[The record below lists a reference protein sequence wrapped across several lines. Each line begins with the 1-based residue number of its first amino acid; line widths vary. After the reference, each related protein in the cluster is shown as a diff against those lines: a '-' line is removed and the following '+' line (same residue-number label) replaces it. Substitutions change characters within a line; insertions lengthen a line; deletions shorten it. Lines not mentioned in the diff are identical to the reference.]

1 MDPLSLDSSLIK
13 IMDFPPRDYRYNGEQ
28 DVEQRKPLLQMAAKK
43 SAAAPSVPAT
53 ATIPRVDSKRIIAK
67 QSRPRKRISEFRRK
81 GRDYSTWRGRI
92 GVHIPIDEIDIAAL
106 SRVILETLPGWE
118 LEDEY
123 DCLRLSQLHAES
135 YASDTALTDDE
146 TGSPIKQSSSFDAA
160 MPEVFVFSFGAVVF
174 WNFVDAKQE
183 EEWMA
188 TYLLCRLDVCGVL
201 HNVAAAEEASDE
213 IAFVYGDA
221 SSFRMDVVVLF
232 TRDSGEKL
240 AVSFALAKSSLL
252 SIYEWRLQRTI
263 ERNSHIPEELA
274 KNGKIAMTR
283 EEISQEIGQIFLVK
297 HGINLDSSLVD
308 TPEEFWE
315 DDQFESIYQ
324 QAMKYFEISKRLE
337 LVNNRLSML
346 QDLHVVL
353 IEAVEN
359 HHAVYLEWIIIL
371 LIVVEVLLDLFHLTM
386 F

>member
-1 MDPLSLDSSLIK
+1 MELPPPSDWDGAQAVDRTPL
-13 IMDFPPRDYRYNGEQ
+13 MRTT
-28 DVEQRKPLLQMAAKK
+28 AKK
-43 SAAAPSVPAT
+43 TAAAPSMP
-53 ATIPRVDSKRIIAK
+53 TIIPSTIQRVDSKRIIAK

-81 GRDYSTWRGRI
+81 GRDYTTWRGRI
-92 GVHIPIDEIDIAAL
+92 GVHLPIDEIDIAAL
-106 SRVILETLPGWE
+106 SQDILNTLPGWE

-123 DCLRLSQLHAES
+123 DCLRLSRLHAAS
-135 YASDTALTDDE
+135 YASDATLTDDE
-146 TGSPIKQSSSFDAA
+146 TGVGPIKESSSFDVA

-174 WNFVDAKQE
+174 WNFVNAKQE
-183 EEWMA
+183 EEWME
-188 TYLLCRLDVCGVL
+188 TYLLCRLNVCGVL
-201 HNVAAAEEASDE
+201 HNVAAAENASDE
-213 IAFVYGDA
+213 IAFVYGDE
-221 SSFRMDVVVLF
+221 SSFKMDVVALF
-232 TRDSGEKL
+232 TRESGEKL

-274 KNGKIAMTR
+274 KNGSIHMTR
-283 EEISQEIGQIFLVK
+283 EEISKEIGQIFLVK

-315 DDQFESIYQ
+315 NDQFEGVYQ

-359 HHAVYLEWIIIL
+359 HHAVYLEWIIII
-371 LIVVEVLLDLFHLTM
+371 LIVVEVGLDLFHLTI